1 MLFYISQIFKDI
13 DLCLCLKDDRPN
25 CATQFS
31 SDFVKQTLWRHHDI
45 GYGQFLTFWRWG
57 NKMAQLSIWFSR
69 KMKYQIW
76 FFPTKLTKVLNILNV
91 FLIQMDKKHEE
102 NESTSYNLCKSR
114 KPRRL
119 DRDSKFLKKII
130 EIPHFEF
137 WILNQPSRLSY

>member
-1 MLFYISQIFKDI
+1 MLFYILQIFKDI

-25 CATQFS
+25 CAAQFS

-91 FLIQMDKKHEE
+91 FLIQMTRNTRKMSPLLTICVNHENTE
-102 NESTSYNLCKSR
+102 GS
-114 KPRRL
+114 
-119 DRDSKFLKKII
+119 I
-130 EIPHFEF
+130 EIRNSWKNNRNPAF
-137 WILNQPSRLSY
+137 WILNLESTF

>member
-1 MLFYISQIFKDI
+1 MLFYILQIFKDI

-25 CATQFS
+25 CAAQFS

-91 FLIQMDKKHEE
+91 FLIQMTRNTRKMSPLLTICVNHE
-102 NESTSYNLCKSR
+102 NPDGS
-114 KPRRL
+114 
-119 DRDSKFLKKII
+119 I
-130 EIPHFEF
+130 EIRNSWKNNRNPAFWI

>member
-1 MLFYISQIFKDI
+1 MKSFVSVLMAHKLAECIHRK
-13 DLCLCLKDDRPN
+13 CLKDDGLN
-25 CATQFS
+25 CAAQFS

-57 NKMAQLSIWFSR
+57 NKIAQLSIWFSR

-91 FLIQMDKKHEE
+91 FLIQMDKIHEE

-114 KPRRL
+114 KPKRL
-119 DRDSKFLKKII
+119 DRDSKFLKKNNRNRA
-130 EIPHFEF
+130 F
-137 WILNQPSRLSY
+137 WILNLESTF